1 MVKVK
6 ASVSRK
12 LGRKRLFRRT
22 KGFYGQKKNRYGQ
35 AIRAVIKALR
45 YSTIDRKKRARDFRS
60 IWIVRLN
67 AACQENGTTYSR
79 FISGLKAVK
88 STLNRKVL
96 SEIAVNDPTTFKKIL
111 LTAMKALPA
120 NVTQKKVAVKS

>member
-6 ASVSRK
+6 ASVARK

-35 AIRAVIKALR
+35 AARALIKALR
-45 YSTIDRKKRARDFRS
+45 YSTVDRKKRARDFRE

-67 AACQENGTTYSR
+67 AACQELGTTYSR
-79 FISGLKAVK
+79 FISGLKAAK
-88 STLNRKVL
+88 ITLNRKML
-96 SEIAVNDPTTFKKIL
+96 SEIAVNDPATFKMIFQV
-111 LTAMKALPA
+111 AMKALPA
-120 NVTQKKVAVKS
+120 NVTQKKVAAKK

>member
-6 ASVSRK
+6 ASVARK

-45 YSTIDRKKRARDFRS
+45 YATVDRKKRARDFRS
-60 IWIVRLN
+60 IWIVRMN
-67 AACQENGTTYSR
+67 AACQEEGVTYSR

-88 STLNRKVL
+88 STLNRKML
-96 SEIAVNDPTTFKKIL
+96 SEIAISDPATFKKIL

-120 NVTQKKVAVKS
+120 NVTQKKAVVKK